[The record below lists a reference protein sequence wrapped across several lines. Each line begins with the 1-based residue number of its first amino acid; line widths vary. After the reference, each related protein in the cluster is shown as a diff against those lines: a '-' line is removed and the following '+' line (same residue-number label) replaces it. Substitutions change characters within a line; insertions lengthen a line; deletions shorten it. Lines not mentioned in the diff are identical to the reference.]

1 MQNSKI
7 TMKEL
12 LYKMACYQELYP
24 NVHLFEKTDL
34 NQMNS
39 NCLSSTIEAFRL
51 KKDCT
56 KLEYCKDKLYHV
68 ISKYYVVDQ
77 KEYVM
82 EIICCLDEQ
91 LELSRQENSN
101 LILKYLGKHDDFY
114 LDVLTG
120 AYNRRF
126 YEEKIKHQTTPAGIV
141 MLDVDDFKIYNDTFG
156 HDFGDRV
163 LKMIVEHIKN
173 SLRNQDKLIRYGGDE
188 FIIYLPNIEI
198 EDFYLIMQNILE
210 NIHHA
215 TIRRYES
222 VQFSLSAGI
231 TMYQTG
237 TIEEAVSLA
246 DHLLYHAKRKKNCI
260 FTELDH
266 QYYSDRN
273 DTKQTILIVD
283 DSELNRAILYEILKD
298 DFYLLEATNGQ
309 ECIDYIKQ
317 YGSGISLILLD
328 IIMPEI
334 DGFDVLQ
341 WMEQEKWL
349 DDIPVILISS
359 EDSANIIN
367 KGFAMGASDYIKR
380 PFDYRIVY
388 RRVYNIIKLYA
399 KQKRLMDLLKK
410 QVEKNSALSLA
421 LGLSRMIQEYAGG
434 IELNTLFIDEGFGS
448 LDSQSLDQAMN
459 CLMELHQ
466 DNKLIGIISH
476 VSELKDRID
485 RQIIV
490 DRKQKQ
496 SVIHVR

>member
-188 FIIYLPNIEI
+188 FIIYLPNIER
-198 EDFYLIMQNILE
+198 EDLYLIMQNILE

-231 TMYQTG
+231 TMY
-237 TIEEAVSLA
+237 
-246 DHLLYHAKRKKNCI
+246 
-260 FTELDH
+260 
-266 QYYSDRN
+266 
-273 DTKQTILIVD
+273 
-283 DSELNRAILYEILKD
+283 
-298 DFYLLEATNGQ
+298 
-309 ECIDYIKQ
+309 
-317 YGSGISLILLD
+317 
-328 IIMPEI
+328 
-334 DGFDVLQ
+334 
-341 WMEQEKWL
+341 
-349 DDIPVILISS
+349 
-359 EDSANIIN
+359 
-367 KGFAMGASDYIKR
+367 
-380 PFDYRIVY
+380 
-388 RRVYNIIKLYA
+388 
-399 KQKRLMDLLKK
+399 
-410 QVEKNSALSLA
+410 
-421 LGLSRMIQEYAGG
+421 
-434 IELNTLFIDEGFGS
+434 
-448 LDSQSLDQAMN
+448 
-459 CLMELHQ
+459 
-466 DNKLIGIISH
+466 
-476 VSELKDRID
+476 
-485 RQIIV
+485 
-490 DRKQKQ
+490 
-496 SVIHVR
+496 